1 MKVIVPIIFL
11 LLFSCSNHPDPE
23 WISNQPHAENYW
35 FGIGSVEKPYYGS
48 DIREES
54 RSKALSEIASQI
66 SVDVSGSF
74 EQVITENNFDLDEF
88 AKSVIKTRVE
98 NNLPNIEI
106 MDYYESKNRYFLLAR
121 LSQNTYYETIERKRR
136 NAVKTALGLL
146 EKTESGFT
154 AQSFTFLNGAMLEI
168 SPYMDVPIKE
178 EYPQGSGKFVN
189 LYSYIKLL
197 AHTLVNRISIV
208 PEKKETEI
216 KLGLSRDVHLTVK
229 IIDNQNKDPLINIP
243 VLGNVLENDLGGVV
257 LSNSN
262 GKCTFSLPALNG
274 KTAIQYMNYEV
285 KIVELLR
292 ESSLFGNLPH
302 IQIQSIIKVMPPN
315 LLVQIKEYN
324 LGEETGNPYIVPVIM
339 EFFATQFSANFV
351 ESNDADFIIRG
362 NVNTRS
368 VSDKPNDYGIYQTF
382 ADATISISRGATGEK
397 IIEKSFNKIQGSDF
411 NSQMESANQA
421 LKKLSEKI
429 TKEFLP
435 EILGILQ
442 GL

>member
-1 MKVIVPIIFL
+1 L
-11 LLFSCSNHPDPE
+11 SCSNHPEPE

-48 DIREES
+48 DIREEA

-88 AKSVIKTRVE
+88 AKSVVKTRVE

-106 MDYYESKNRYFLLAR
+106 MEAYESKNRYFLLAR
-121 LSQNTYYETIERKRR
+121 LSQKTYYETIEKKRR

-154 AQSFTFLNGAMLEI
+154 VQSFTSLKEAMLEI
-168 SPYMDVPIKE
+168 SPYLDVPIKE

-197 AHTLVNRISIV
+197 THTLVNRISIV

-216 KLGLSRDVHLTVK
+216 KLGLSRDVHLTVQ
-229 IIDNQNKDPLINIP
+229 IIDNQTKAPLINVP
-243 VLGNVLENDLGGVV
+243 VLCNVSENNLAGVV
-257 LSNSN
+257 LSDGN
-262 GKCTFSLPALNG
+262 GNCTFSLPALNG

-285 KIVELLR
+285 AIVELLGK
-292 ESSLFGNLPH
+292 SPLFDNLPH
-302 IQIQSIIKVMPPN
+302 IQVQSIIKVMPPN

-324 LGEETGNPYIVPVIM
+324 LGKETGNPYIAPVIM
-339 EFFATQFSANFV
+339 EFFAAQFSANFV
-351 ESNDADFIIRG
+351 ESNNADFIIKG

-382 ADATISISRGATGEK
+382 ADATISISRVATGEK

-435 EILGILQ
+435 EILEILQ

>member
-11 LLFSCSNHPDPE
+11 LLLSCSNHPEPE

-48 DIREES
+48 DIREEA

-66 SVDVSGSF
+66 SVDVSASF
-74 EQVITENNFDLDEF
+74 EKVTTEHNLSLDEF
-88 AKSVIKTRVE
+88 AKSIVQTRVD

-106 MDYYESKNRYFLLAR
+106 VDSYESKNRYYLLAR
-121 LSQNTYYETIERKRR
+121 LSQSIYYETIEKKRR

-146 EKTESGFT
+146 EKAESGFM
-154 AQSFTFLNGAMLEI
+154 AQSFTSLNDAMLEI
-168 SPYMDVPIKE
+168 SPYMDVPIKG
-178 EYPQGSGKFVN
+178 EYPQGSGKFIN

-197 AHTLVNRISIV
+197 AHTLISRISIV

-216 KLGLSRDVHLTVK
+216 KLGLSRDVHLTVQ

-257 LSNSN
+257 LSDGN

-285 KIVELLR
+285 KIVELLGK
-292 ESSLFGNLPH
+292 SSLFGNLPH
-302 IQIQSIIKVMPPN
+302 IQVQSIIKVMPPN

-351 ESNDADFIIRG
+351 ESNNADFIIKG

-382 ADATISISRGATGEK
+382 ADATISISRLATGEK
-397 IIEKSFNKIQGSDF
+397 IVEKSFNKIQGSDF

-435 EILGILQ
+435 EILQILQ